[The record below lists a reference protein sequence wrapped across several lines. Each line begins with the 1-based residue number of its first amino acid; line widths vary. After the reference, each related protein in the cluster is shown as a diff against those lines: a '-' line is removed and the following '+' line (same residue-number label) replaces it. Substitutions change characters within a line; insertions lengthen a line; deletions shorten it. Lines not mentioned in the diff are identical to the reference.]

1 MGDGG
6 EWPSEPEA
14 AERIRRRSSQRL
26 VTPPGP
32 VTFVSR
38 AMHAAPIERLFQ
50 EQERHRRSLRL
61 ESPHFPRLDRPGWP
75 IPVRTARSAV
85 YFDIQTLVHV

>member
-1 MGDGG
+1 MDDGG

-38 AMHAAPIERLFQ
+38 AVHAAPIERLRACSKKLAMSHAIAAPFLQ
-50 EQERHRRSLRL
+50 
-61 ESPHFPRLDRPGWP
+61 PFFG
-75 IPVRTARSAV
+75 
-85 YFDIQTLVHV
+85 FG